1 MPNLSYYK
9 SSKECQNLIEKFSIL
24 FPRYNSV
31 RKLVTFVNSKID
43 KKELRLVQ
51 LQRVQNLLDEDLNKS
66 IRNDTFK
73 SLDYALGKITD
84 LEINKNFQKNINDLF
99 KVEIE
104 LNDDET
110 LAIKNISE
118 QKVIPFQVVKFY
130 VEKNIFYKKNTN
142 LSDQPD
148 WSWQEKAVRSVT
160 RDLRENVGKYGVII
174 PTGGGKTR
182 IANKIIINW
191 VGEKDGKILW
201 VTHRNILLNQAE
213 NSLVNLM
220 DELSIKRNEQLN
232 IRKKCIYASN
242 HGYQQILN
250 SEEFSLIIVDE
261 AHHVAASTYHEIM
274 NQTNTSVV
282 MLTATPNRYDGKEL
296 GIDKISY
303 QISYKDLF
311 KKKCIIE
318 PIFEEP
324 YYINEDFHQSK
335 NYDDRDLCKELA
347 KYVLKRLSSDINK
360 CLICVRKISYVE
372 NIFEELKSELLNN
385 LEEHRLDSD
394 QIQFVH
400 GSKNSKQLTTNEFL
414 KINTNEKNGILVATK
429 DLIGEGFD
437 DPFIDSVFIT
447 YPSKSITDLM
457 QMGGRALRHSPG
469 KNTARIIQVH
479 QSKLAYHFNNR
490 WLYQDISDNL
500 RPRLID
506 ITYRSLEERELK
518 LIKLME
524 KHNVSEVNFNKI
536 LYDLKKIGLR
546 GHFRMVLLGHDFHG
560 QLETFESKCEFFP
573 MLINDDEYGRFKE
586 IFNEVSFHNDVSEV
600 YDYKEYFK
608 IKGISETNKIYSFY
622 TFLLFAL
629 NKSRKEINNQVPSL
643 DKRNYFQTASQGN
656 TWIKYV
662 NFYHDD
668 QGNEIESFIADS
680 LNREEILNLYSS
692 DEFYSIIKIY
702 YPVHSSRAFLL
713 KKEQDLEFNN
723 LKSAI
728 LNKIKASE
736 ADQFDVI
743 ERIKNSQ
750 TSINYSPVVF
760 NNIYQFL
767 NDSIY
772 TNNYLILNNDTNFI
786 DN

>member
-9 SSKECQNLIEKFSIL
+9 NSQECKNIIDKLSIL
-24 FPRYNSV
+24 FPKYNSV

-43 KKELRLVQ
+43 NDEFRPVQ
-51 LQRVQNLLDEDLNKS
+51 LQRVQNLLDEDINKS

-73 SLDYALGKITD
+73 SLDYALNKITD
-84 LEINKNFQKNINDLF
+84 LEINKNFQKDINDLF
-99 KVEIE
+99 KIETE
-104 LNDDET
+104 LNDDT
-110 LAIKNISE
+110 NLAIKKISE
-118 QKVIPFQVVKFY
+118 QKIVPYQVVKFY
-130 VEKNIFYKKNTN
+130 INKDILNKKQLN
-142 LSDQPD
+142 LDNKPD
-148 WSWQEKAVRSVT
+148 WSWQEIAVRNVV
-160 RDLRENVGKYGVII
+160 RDLRENVGKYGLII

-191 VGEKDGKILW
+191 AIERDGKILW

-213 NSLVNLM
+213 TSLVNLM
-220 DELSIKRNEQLN
+220 DELNIKRDEQLK
-232 IRKKCIYASN
+232 IRKKCLYASN
-242 HGYQQILN
+242 HSYQEILN
-250 SEEFSLIIVDE
+250 SEELSLIIVDE
-261 AHHVAASTYHEIM
+261 AHHAAANTYDEIIS
-274 NQTNTSVV
+274 QTNTSVV
-282 MLTATPNRYDGKEL
+282 MLTATPNRHDGQEI

-318 PIFEEP
+318 PVFEAP
-324 YYINEDFHQSK
+324 YYVDEDANQSK

-347 KYVLKRLSSDINK
+347 KYVLKRLNSDINK

-372 NIFEELKSELLNN
+372 NIFEELRSELLNS
-385 LEEHRLDSD
+385 LEEHRLDSE

-400 GSKNSKQLTTNEFL
+400 GSKNSKSLSTNQFL
-414 KINTNEKNGILVATK
+414 KINANEKNGILVATK

-506 ITYRSLEERELK
+506 ITYRSLEERKVK
-518 LIKLME
+518 LTKLLE
-524 KHNVSEVNFNKI
+524 KHNVSNTNLNKI
-536 LYDLKKIGLR
+536 LDDLKNINTR
-546 GHFRMVLLGHDFHG
+546 DHFRMILLGHDFHG
-560 QLETFESKCEFFP
+560 QADTFEETCQFYP
-573 MLINDDEYGRFKE
+573 MLINESEYGRFKE

-600 YDYKEYFK
+600 YDYKKYFK
-608 IKGISETNKIYSFY
+608 LKGISETNKLYSFY

-629 NKSRKEINNQVPSL
+629 NKARKEINNQAPSL
-643 DKRNYFQTASQGN
+643 DMRNYFQTASEGN
-656 TWIKYV
+656 TWIKYI
-662 NFYHDD
+662 NFYHDE
-668 QGNEIESFIADS
+668 QGNELDKFIADCI
-680 LNREEILNLYSS
+680 NKEEILNEHSNE
-692 DEFYSIIKIY
+692 EFFSIIKIY
-702 YPVHSSRAFLL
+702 YPVHSSKAFLL
-713 KKEQDLEFNN
+713 KKEQDLAFNN
-723 LKSAI
+723 LKDLI
-728 LNKIKASE
+728 FNEIKANE
-736 ADQFDVI
+736 TDQFEII

-750 TSINYSPVVF
+750 NSITYSPLVF

-767 NDSIY
+767 NDRIY
-772 TNNYLILNNDTNFI
+772 TNNYLILNNNVNNV